1 MEVPLQAKRTAISA
15 AVAAALAGSSAVA
28 QEQEGGRALEEVVV
42 TATRVELSLQDVPV
56 AVSALGPGEIGE
68 LGITNFADYS
78 LQLPSVTAG
87 GSGPGQNT
95 IYIRGVASTTPNL
108 TVAGVAGLSPNV
120 AFYLDEQPLVHPGRN
135 LDVYAADLAR
145 IEVLSGPQG
154 TLFGASSQAGNVRL
168 ITNKPDLTEFYGN
181 AKLGANTISGG
192 GAGSNVEVVLN
203 VPVSDNFGLRGVFYN
218 DNKGGWI
225 DNVEG
230 TRSVEESARFRP
242 AGTVR
247 KNGVPVASY
256 RAGFQAGVDLS
267 NIDFEEA
274 DNHDI
279 AGSDINGVTY
289 TGGRISAQWDISDN
303 WDMLVSHTAQD
314 TEADGVF
321 FADPEVGDLEI
332 RRFVDERIEDT
343 FDNTAWTLTGRLD
356 ALEVIY
362 TGAFTDRQSDQIVD
376 YSDYLFVG
384 QYLPYYICDYY
395 ATYTDYN
402 DPPGTPRVGTTCH
415 EPVMFVN
422 SLNALEVQTH
432 EIRFTTD
439 QANRWRV
446 QGGVF
451 SSELELIEVNDF
463 IYPGSLHAISW
474 NGHPGFAPNHPLTN
488 SEAAPGTRPSNPNG
502 MGNSWGAGPGYYTYP
517 GPFGPD
523 RYGTDPGIIFRNDI
537 RRTDNQFGVFGELG
551 IDLSEQFS
559 LTLGARNYEIEVDLE
574 GSANS
579 SFGNFGANRPDGQ
592 RFGTNI
598 SKLYAPGSEVCPDGQ
613 FPSPRVVES
622 GETWVCSGGQSPVP
636 VPLDKAVA
644 EGTIFKV
651 TLDWR
656 PQPEHLY
663 YVTLSE
669 GFRPGLLNR
678 PGGRVSADGSGF
690 VVPYELETDEVVN
703 FELGM
708 KADFGNAFRLNAAL
722 FNIDIANLQTTIFDT
737 SIVNLFFS
745 DNAADA
751 KVTGL
756 EADFTWL
763 PDWSDGLTIAGA
775 VSFLN
780 SEITNKI
787 TPTNDVRVGDE
798 LAFAPS
804 NQGNLR
810 ARYEWTVQ
818 ANGWTAHVMPM
829 ISWSADSYSDIIT
842 INRDL
847 INGWTMVGVTAGVA
861 NDDWSVTFYASN
873 LTDERAEVSRSF
885 VFDTNHVTYAQPR
898 TFGVRA
904 SVNF

>member
-1 MEVPLQAKRTAISA
+1 MPFQIQPKYSVLSA
-15 AVAAALAGSSAVA
+15 AVAASLVGAPVAA
-28 QEQEGGRALEEVVV
+28 QEDAGARVLDEIVV
-42 TATRVELSLQDVPV
+42 TARRVQESLQDVPL
-56 AVSALGPGEIGE
+56 AVTALDSREITE
-68 LGITNFADYS
+68 LGVTNFADYV

-108 TVAGVAGLSPNV
+108 TVAGVAGLAPNV
-120 AFYLDEQPLVHPGRN
+120 AFYLDEQPLAHPGRN

-168 ITNKPDLTEFYGN
+168 ITNKPDLNEFYGN
-181 AKLGANTISGG
+181 AKFGVNTISGG
-192 GAGSNVEVVLN
+192 EGGGNVEVVLN
-203 VPVSDNFGLRGVFYN
+203 LPVSDNFGLRGVFYT
-218 DNKGGWI
+218 DEKGGWI
-225 DNVEG
+225 DNVG
-230 TRSVEESARFRP
+230 ATRTVEESARFRP

-267 NIDFEEA
+267 NIRFIKA
-274 DNHDI
+274 DNSNI
-279 AGSDINGVTY
+279 ADEDINGVTY
-289 TGGRISAQWDISDN
+289 TGGRVSAQWDISED
-303 WDMLVSHTAQD
+303 WSLLVAHTSQE

-321 FADPEVGDLEI
+321 FADPDVGDLEVN
-332 RRFVDERIEDT
+332 RFVDESIEDT
-343 FDNTAWTLTGRLD
+343 FDNTALTLTGRLA
-356 ALEVIY
+356 ALDIIY
-362 TGAFTDRQSDQIVD
+362 TGAFTDRESNQIVD

-395 ATYTDYN
+395 ATYTSYN
-402 DPPGTPRVGTTCH
+402 SPPGIPRVGTTCNA
-415 EPVMFVN
+415 PTMYVN
-422 SLNALEVQTH
+422 SINRLDVQTH

-439 QANRWRV
+439 QSNRWRL

-463 IYPGSLHAISW
+463 IYPGSVYAIGW
-474 NGHPGFAPNHPLTN
+474 NGHPGFAPNYPLTN
-488 SEAAPGTRPSNPNG
+488 PAAAPGNPAG
-502 MGNSWGAGPGYYTYP
+502 SSFGAYGGQGYFTFP

-523 RYGTDPGIIFRNDI
+523 RYGTDPGVVFRNDI
-537 RRTDNQFGVFGELG
+537 RRTDDQFGIFGSFG
-551 IDLSEQFS
+551 IDLNEQFS

-579 SFGNFGANRPDGQ
+579 SFGNFGGNREDQQ

-598 SKLYAPGSEVCPDGQ
+598 SAQFAPD
-613 FPSPRVVES
+613 SPIE
-622 GETWVCSGGQSPVP
+622 GAP
-636 VPLDKAVA
+636 DKAVA
-644 EGTIFKV
+644 DGTIYKV
-651 TLDWR
+651 TLDWK
-656 PQPEHLY
+656 PYPDHLY

-678 PGGRVSADGSGF
+678 PGGRSSADGSGF
-690 VVPYELETDEVVN
+690 VVPYVLQTDEVVN
-703 FELGM
+703 LEVGM
-708 KADFGNAFRLNAAL
+708 KADFGNAFRLNASL
-722 FNIDIANLQTTIFDT
+722 FNIDIDNLQTTIFDT

-751 KVTGL
+751 RVRGL
-756 EADFTWL
+756 EADFIWL
-763 PDWSDGLTIAGA
+763 PPGIDGLTIAGA
-775 VSFLN
+775 LSFLD
-780 SEITNKI
+780 SEITRKI
-787 TPTNDVRVGDE
+787 TPTNDVREGDE
-798 LAFAPS
+798 LAFAPG

-810 ARYEWTVQ
+810 ARYEWTMQ

-842 INRDL
+842 INRDK
-847 INGWTMVGVTAGVA
+847 IDGWAMLGLTAGVA
-861 NDDWSVTFYASN
+861 TDRWSVTLYASN

-885 VFDTNHVTYAQPR
+885 VFDTKHVTYAQPR
-898 TFGVRA
+898 TYGVRA